1 MTFLHKLSLWWEKDP
16 MRGKICLILT
26 ASHLLALV
34 FISHTPT
41 PIKKNHKIVVRT
53 IQASAPSI
61 ITSAPAKKKQVSA
74 PQKIPT
80 PTLPAPVKKKEI
92 IPPKQAAPKAPIKEP
107 PKKVEKKPSLAKKTP
122 PIPQKTKTSPPP
134 LPSPSQDLQKSLKEI
149 EETIAKI
156 ATNNDKMSSRP
167 RKETLPKLDLLP
179 ESLSLP
185 LGLEEDYA
193 SSLVAY
199 LEEHLRLPDS
209 GEVKIE
215 LTLRK
220 DGSIETVKVLS
231 AKSEQNKKRLE
242 EHLPRLHFPPF
253 PKEEKEKKSKVF
265 ILTFCN
271 DF

>member
-1 MTFLHKLSLWWEKDP
+1 MTLLHKLSLWWKKDP
-16 MRGKICLILT
+16 IRGKICLILT
-26 ASHLLALV
+26 ATHLLALG
-34 FISHTPT
+34 FITHTPT

-53 IQASAPSI
+53 LQASAPSI
-61 ITSAPAKKKQVSA
+61 VTSASTQKKQVSA
-74 PQKIPT
+74 PQKKPT
-80 PTLPAPVKKKEI
+80 TPAPVKKKEVT
-92 IPPKQAAPKAPIKEP
+92 PPKPATPKAPIKEP
-107 PKKVEKKPSLAKKTP
+107 PKKVEKKPSPTKKAPPTPKKT
-122 PIPQKTKTSPPP
+122 KVSPPP
-134 LPSPSQDLQKSLKEI
+134 PPSPSHDLQKSLKEI

-156 ATNNDKMSSRP
+156 ATNNDKMSSRV
-167 RKETLPKLDLLP
+167 RKEPLPKLDNLP

-185 LGLEEDYA
+185 LELEEDYA
-193 SSLVAY
+193 SSLVEY

-220 DGSIETVKVLS
+220 DGSIEAVKVLS